1 MFYGFDPTF
10 IILIPAII
18 FTVYAQRKVQS
29 TYATYSRV
37 PTRRNITGGQVARM
51 ILDRNGMEHVP
62 IEVVQ
67 GNLTDNY
74 DPTKDVM
81 HLSEGTYGSSSV
93 ASVAVAAHESGHAMQ
108 DGTNY
113 AFLKLRIAMVPAVNI
128 VSAISMPVIMVGI
141 ILVCMGQAIGG
152 SIFNIGVIMFVVVVL
167 FHTVTLPVEF
177 DASKRALQQLTEL
190 NIVEGNEVRGAEKVL
205 KAAGM
210 TYVAALSVSLV
221 MLIRIFLSRTPYV
234 SSLTKAGLPGLFT
247 AIL

>member
-113 AFLKLRIAMVPAVNI
+113 AFLKLRIAMVPVVNI

-221 MLIRIFLSRTPYV
+221 MLIRIFLIRGNRS
-234 SSLTKAGLPGLFT
+234 
-247 AIL
+247 

>member
-10 IILIPAII
+10 ILLIPAII

-29 TYATYSRV
+29 TYAAYSRV
-37 PTRRNITGGQVARM
+37 QTRRNITGGQVARM
-51 ILDRNGMEHVP
+51 ILDNNGMGHVP

-93 ASVAVAAHESGHAMQ
+93 AAVAVAAHESGHAMQ
-108 DGTNY
+108 DGANY
-113 AFLKLRIAMVPAVNI
+113 AFLKLRIAMVPAVNV
-128 VSAISMPVIMVGI
+128 VSAISMPVIMIGI
-141 ILVCMGQAIGG
+141 ILICAGQAIGG
-152 SIFNIGVIMFVVVVL
+152 SVFNIGVIMFVVVVL

-177 DASKRALQQLTEL
+177 DASKRALQQLVSL
-190 NIVEGNEVRGAEKVL
+190 NIVDDTEVNGARKVL
-205 KAAGM
+205 TAAGM

-221 MLIRIFLSRTPYV
+221 MLIRILLIR
-234 SSLTKAGLPGLFT
+234 GNNN
-247 AIL
+247 

>member
-113 AFLKLRIAMVPAVNI
+113 AFLKLRIAMVAAVNI

-221 MLIRIFLSRTPYV
+221 MLIRIFLIRGNRS
-234 SSLTKAGLPGLFT
+234 
-247 AIL
+247 